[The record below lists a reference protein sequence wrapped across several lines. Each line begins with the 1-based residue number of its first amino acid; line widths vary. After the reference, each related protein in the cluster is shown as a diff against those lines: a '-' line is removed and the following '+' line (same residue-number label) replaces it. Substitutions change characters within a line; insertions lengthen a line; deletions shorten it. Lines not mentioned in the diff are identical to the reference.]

1 MLTPKEYMSARANH
15 PSSRRVWK
23 DLEEEFRGKEE
34 FSDTSS
40 PNDRLGLDVDDC
52 QEDN

>member
-1 MLTPKEYMSARANH
+1 MLTHKEYMSARANH
-15 PSSRRVWK
+15 PSSRKVWN

-34 FSDTSS
+34 FSVTSS
-40 PNDRLGLDVDDC
+40 PSDPLGLDVDDR